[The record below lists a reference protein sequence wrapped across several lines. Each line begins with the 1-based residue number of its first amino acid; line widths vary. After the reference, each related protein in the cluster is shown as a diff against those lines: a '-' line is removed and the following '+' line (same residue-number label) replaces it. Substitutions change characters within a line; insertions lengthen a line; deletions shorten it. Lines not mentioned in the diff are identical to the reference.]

1 MSRAAL
7 VAMEPQWSES
17 LRLSPLLESVELE
30 PVTSADEALKRAS
43 DEPGP
48 FEAWVV
54 GAGVEQ
60 PVALAQRVYQ
70 RDRAVSVLILVPA
83 SRLETVRAQLAI
95 APFIG
100 PETRCRSMEEVSGR
114 LDAELR
120 RAIDVT
126 QRRRAFLN
134 TVQVLSS
141 RLSTSP
147 VLQPQSVGF
156 LDKLF
161 ELAPAG
167 ILALD
172 SRAHILLGNPT
183 VLSLLDVGQHEL
195 AGRPLS
201 SLFPPEESSR
211 LVQLLHQ
218 SLGQGES
225 LQGAFE
231 RDSSRGRQVLEV
243 RVASL
248 RVRED
253 ETGFLAILQDVTERT
268 RAERERAALLERM
281 DKAVRSR
288 DEFLSVASHEL
299 KTPLSAFQ
307 LQLELIRRG
316 LPPESRRQLEPR
328 LAMAQRQ
335 VNKLASLVE
344 SLLDVSR
351 VSTGRLELT
360 LSEVDLAHLVQDVL
374 ERMQGTF
381 QQAGCEVSFHGE
393 GPVVGRWDAI
403 RLEQVVNNLLSNA
416 AKYGAGSPIHVSV
429 GSEAGRARLTVKDS
443 GIGIHPEDVNR
454 IFGRFER
461 AVSER
466 NYGGLGL
473 GLYIT
478 QQLVEAM
485 AGTIEV
491 ESQPGLGSTFTVWL
505 PCVELMDSD
514 SLTPGC
520 AP

>member
-1 MSRAAL
+1 MSSAAL
-7 VAMEPQWSES
+7 IAMEPEWAES
-17 LRLSPLLESVELE
+17 LRHSPLLKSVELE
-30 PVTSADEALKRAS
+30 PVASADEALRQAS
-43 DEPGP
+43 ARPNP
-48 FEAWVV
+48 FEAWVI

-70 RDRAVSVLILVPA
+70 RDRVASVLILVPA
-83 SRLETVRAQLAI
+83 SRLEAVRAQLAI

-100 PETRCRSMEEVSGR
+100 PETRCRSVEEVRPR
-114 LDAELR
+114 LDAELHS
-120 RAIDVT
+120 AIEVT
-126 QRRRAFLN
+126 QRRRAFLS
-134 TVQVLSS
+134 TVKVLSS

-147 VLQPQSVGF
+147 VLQPQSVAF

-172 SRAHILLGNPT
+172 SRAHILLANRA
-183 VLSLLDVGQHEL
+183 VLSLLEVSQPEL
-195 AGRPLS
+195 TGRALS
-201 SLFPPEESSR
+201 SLFSPEEASR
-211 LVQLLHQ
+211 LEHLLHQ
-218 SLGQGES
+218 AFESGEP
-225 LQGAFE
+225 LQEAFE

-248 RVRED
+248 RVREE

-268 RAERERAALLERM
+268 RTERERTALITQL

-299 KTPLSAFQ
+299 KTPLTAFQ
-307 LQLELIRRG
+307 LQLELIRRAI
-316 LPPESRRQLEPR
+316 PPEHRKPLEPR
-328 LAMAQRQ
+328 MAMAQRQ
-335 VNKLASLVE
+335 VNKLSGLVE
-344 SLLDVSR
+344 SLLEVSR
-351 VSTGRLELT
+351 VATGRLELQLT
-360 LSEVDLAHLVQDVL
+360 QVELTHLVHDAL

-381 QQAGCEVSFHGE
+381 AQAGCNVSFHSE

-416 AKYGAGSPIHVSV
+416 AKYGAGCPVHVSV
-429 GSEAGRARLTVKDS
+429 GTEAGRARLTVKDA
-443 GIGIHPEDVNR
+443 GIGIAQEDVAR

-473 GLYIT
+473 GLYIS

-485 AGTIEV
+485 SGTIEV
-491 ESQPGLGSTFTVWL
+491 ESQPGQGATFTVWL
-505 PCVELMDSD
+505 PC
-514 SLTPGC
+514 